1 MEFSLTNLLLGIVV
15 SGLGGGVLGYYL
27 PKPYSYVAGFAW
39 GFLVGYICPMFV

>member
-1 MEFSLTNLLLGIVV
+1 MEFSLMNLFLGIVV

-39 GFLVGYICPMFV
+39 GFLVATLCPIFI